1 MGSPINFHNK
11 KFEIGSTI
19 CVIGDRSTSTS
30 RSQLANWTPQNTGL
44 PRAPIRKQSIG
55 KIFLEIKTHKKRILI
70 GFTWL
75 RRLGSNQRPID

>member
-1 MGSPINFHNK
+1 MGSPINFHNI

-55 KIFLEIKTHKKRILI
+55 EIFLEIK
-70 GFTWL
+70 
-75 RRLGSNQRPID
+75 SP

>member
-1 MGSPINFHNK
+1 MGSPINFHNI

-55 KIFLEIKTHKKRILI
+55 KIFLEIKSPLETDTYTFYLAPAVGIEP
-70 GFTWL
+70 TT
-75 RRLGSNQRPID
+75 N